1 FIIHHVNLTDSDNF
15 LGSSNLYDVA
25 KRNNFWDG
33 QSDFDFTVA
42 YAEPFD
48 ADTSKITGRIL
59 TVHDIMRIQRDHYE
73 NTPFDLTQGPASG
86 PYGNPA
92 RYGTG
97 PNVTAPAW
105 SNGQRTIFERPI
117 SYHTTAYSYVTSL
130 HPTNDNLSLLWFG
143 ANVPHSTAYVPIY
156 TKVSS
161 VPALTSHGSL
171 RRFDLNV
178 SFWLNALIGNYAG
191 HFYKHAMPAVVAV
204 QLALEKSAADAQQEV
219 QATAVSILARE
230 GEAALVAHLTAASD
244 KFATSAHEA
253 FYALFV
259 DVVTRFHDGSIFSDF
274 ASESM
279 TVSAMGYPSW
289 WLEEVGYF
297 GPKAANGV
305 AVTGTLVLGVVTVA
319 ALAVGLGF
327 WLGRRTS
334 TVKSKGYVLVK

>member
-1 FIIHHVNLTDSDNF
+1 MLWILSIFGVVAA
-15 LGSSNLYDVA
+15 SSNVA
-25 KRNNFWDG
+25 AAT
-33 QSDFDFTVA
+33 Q
-42 YAEPFD
+42 D
-48 ADTSKITGRIL
+48 ADRCTTIL
-59 TVHDIMRIQRDHYE
+59 VGAKFR
-73 NTPFDLTQGPASG
+73 
-86 PYGNPA
+86 
-92 RYGTG
+92 
-97 PNVTAPAW
+97 
-105 SNGQRTIFERPI
+105 
-117 SYHTTAYSYVTSL
+117 SL
-130 HPTNDNLSLLWFG
+130 VYRSCT
-143 ANVPHSTAYVPIY
+143 
-156 TKVSS
+156 
-161 VPALTSHGSL
+161 
-171 RRFDLNV
+171 
-178 SFWLNALIGNYAG
+178 
-191 HFYKHAMPAVVAV
+191 
-204 QLALEKSAADAQQEV
+204 
-219 QATAVSILARE
+219 E
-230 GEAALVAHLTAASD
+230 GEAALVAHLTAASN

>member
-1 FIIHHVNLTDSDNF
+1 F
-15 LGSSNLYDVA
+15 
-25 KRNNFWDG
+25 
-33 QSDFDFTVA
+33 
-42 YAEPFD
+42 
-48 ADTSKITGRIL
+48 
-59 TVHDIMRIQRDHYE
+59 
-73 NTPFDLTQGPASG
+73 G
-86 PYGNPA
+86 PY
-92 RYGTG
+92 
-97 PNVTAPAW
+97 APHA
-105 SNGQRTIFERPI
+105 
-117 SYHTTAYSYVTSL
+117 
-130 HPTNDNLSLLWFG
+130 
-143 ANVPHSTAYVPIY
+143 TAYVPIY

-171 RRFDLNV
+171 RRFDLNFDLNV

-253 FYALFV
+253 FYALFL

-305 AVTGTLVLGVVTVA
+305 AVTGALVLGVVTVA

-334 TVKSKGYVLVK
+334 TVKSKGYVVVK